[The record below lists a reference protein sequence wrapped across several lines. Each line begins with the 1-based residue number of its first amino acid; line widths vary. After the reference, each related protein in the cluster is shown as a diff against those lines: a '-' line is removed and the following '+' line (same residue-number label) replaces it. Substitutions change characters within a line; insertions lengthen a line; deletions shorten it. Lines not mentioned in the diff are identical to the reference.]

1 MNTLCKS
8 DLNTPFK
15 TAQTLYQSYSTLQTN
30 HTLESIFFDT
40 FASLGLP
47 ITETD
52 NIRESFNNIILKYY
66 PNELSIKSSFIN
78 QVLFKSSN
86 HVSIFEL
93 PIGNSRVDLCKID
106 GSSVAFEIKTDL
118 DNLSRLDKQ
127 LSDYLEVFEEVFI
140 ICSSNKV
147 QEIERKAVSNCGIYT
162 YSISKHGNY
171 KFVLYKQATRSQNLN
186 AAKQLNVLRKQEL
199 VDFFSITWQRNRDD
213 MISLILSEYSP
224 TQVNNLFKCAIK
236 SRYQSQWDFLKNHSL
251 EIFEID
257 YQWFFKNTVS
267 PELIYG

>member
-1 MNTLCKS
+1 MNTLCKN

-30 HTLESIFFDT
+30 HTLESILFDT

-171 KFVLYKQATRSQNLN
+171 KFVLCKQATRSQNLN

-199 VDFFSITWQRNRDD
+199 VSFFSIPWQKNRED
-213 MISLILSEYSP
+213 MISLILSEHSS